1 MRKTL
6 KPCPTCKVDICDFLK
21 TAQANREMVAVIKKL
36 QESVERAKAEA
47 AKGGDDAE
55 GEEGEW
61 AVNGRCAGAMG
72 GGGRG
77 EGLWL

>member
-1 MRKTL
+1 VRKTL

-47 AKGGDDAE
+47 AKGDDAE
-55 GEEGEW
+55 GEEGK
-61 AVNGRCAGAMG
+61 
-72 GGGRG
+72 
-77 EGLWL
+77 